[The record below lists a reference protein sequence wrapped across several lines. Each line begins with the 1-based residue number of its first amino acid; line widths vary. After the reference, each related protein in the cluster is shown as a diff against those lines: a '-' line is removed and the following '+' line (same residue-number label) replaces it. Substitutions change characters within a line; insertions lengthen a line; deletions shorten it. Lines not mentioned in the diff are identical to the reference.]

1 MKQEKTAKG
10 NLIAQAS
17 SIKKERKKLEALGK
31 AEEERIKAKAEADAR
46 YYIENIKRLERD
58 ITELKLKSEY
68 SRIVALKKGG
78 SGEGKESKPRKR
90 ENPGVTKVKRER
102 ECVMCLSEEMSVIF
116 LPCAHQVL
124 CFKCNQ
130 LHEKEGMMDCPS
142 CRGTIQRR
150 IQARFARTG

>member
-10 NLIAQAS
+10 KLTAQACA
-17 SIKKERKKLEALGK
+17 IKKERKELEALGK
-31 AEEERIKAKAEADAR
+31 AEEERIKAKAESDVK
-46 YYIENIKRLERD
+46 YYVENIKRLERD

-78 SGEGKESKPRKR
+78 GNESKPRKV
-90 ENPGVTKVKRER
+90 ENHGGGGVAKIKRER

-124 CFKCNQ
+124 CLKCNE

>member
-10 NLIAQAS
+10 KLVAQAS
-17 SIKKERKKLEALGK
+17 AIKKERRELEALGK
-31 AEEERIKAKAEADAR
+31 AEEERVKAKAETDVK
-46 YYIENIKRLERD
+46 YYIENIKRLERE
-58 ITELKLKSEY
+58 ISELKLKSDY
-68 SRIVALKKGG
+68 SRIAALKKGG
-78 SGEGKESKPRKR
+78 NDSKAAKR
-90 ENPGVTKVKRER
+90 ENLGVTKVKRER

-150 IQARFARTG
+150 IQARFARAG

>member
-1 MKQEKTAKG
+1 MKQEKAAKG
-10 NLIAQAS
+10 KVAAQACA
-17 SIKKERKKLEALGK
+17 IKKERKEVEALGK
-31 AEEERIKAKAEADAR
+31 AEEERIKAKAETDVK
-46 YYIENIKRLERD
+46 YYTENNKRLERE
-58 ITELKLKSEY
+58 IAELKLKSEY

-78 SGEGKESKPRKR
+78 NDSKATKR
-90 ENPGVTKVKRER
+90 ENFGMTKVKRER

-124 CFKCNQ
+124 CLKCNQ

-150 IQARFARTG
+150 IQARFSRTG